1 MISRPVHEEWGGFVP
16 ERKCPAYSRKN
27 IIETSPRIRAPRQ
40 IKIYNRTMEKE
51 RMTIT
56 IRSSISI
63 DFFTKISLD
72 NLDEMLYNV
81 SL

>member
-1 MISRPVHEEWGGFVP
+1 MHRNGFF
-16 ERKCPAYSRKN
+16 CFG
-27 IIETSPRIRAPRQ
+27 
-40 IKIYNRTMEKE
+40 
-51 RMTIT
+51 
-56 IRSSISI
+56 I